1 MARRFVSARP
11 LLGSALLGLIAF
23 VVFVAICLVAGEAAG
38 DSLAGG
44 LFLGIAVGGSLAL
57 ANVVSRRRAR

>member
-1 MARRFVSARP
+1 MPRRFVSSRP

-23 VVFVAICLVAGEAAG
+23 VVFVAICMAAGEGTA

-44 LFLGIAVGGSLAL
+44 LFLGVAVGGSLAL
-57 ANVVSRRRAR
+57 AHVLHRRQAP